1 MVKDQF
7 KKITISV
14 DHNIYYY
21 EINYKKNIN

>member
-14 DHNIYYY
+14 DRNIYYY
-21 EINYKKNIN
+21 EINYKKNFN